1 MPQAPE
7 VVAQIQVQGNTITPD
22 EEMLRIAGLTVG
34 MPLEASTMDAAKRRL
49 EKTGHF
55 DRVQVLKRFAS
66 IADPSQIVLVVIVH
80 EPGASIDLPG
90 PGLPARVVRRRG
102 VAFQYLPLLGYDDG
116 YGWTYGVQIA
126 HPRAIGAGSR
136 VAFPLTWG
144 GERRAG
150 AVLEKSFTSG
160 PLTRLET
167 GGSIARQ
174 IHPFYDEPVNRGR
187 VWARAERAFG
197 ASLLTGVTADWQKV
211 ALGPGAR
218 DAVPSIGADVTLD
231 TRIDPWL
238 ARNAVW
244 ARAAWTRAGFP
255 GGAVNETALDARG
268 YLAIPGQAV
277 LVVRAAREGAGAPVP
292 GYAKRLLGGPDS
304 VRGFH
309 VGTAVGD
316 TLTAGSIEI
325 RVPIN
330 SPLAVAKVGVN
341 AFVDAAA
348 VYDAGARLSDQP
360 FSQGVGGGL
369 WMTLTVIRME
379 LTVARGLG
387 GSTRVQFGL
396 TTGR

>member
-1 MPQAPE
+1 MPQAE

-22 EEMLRIAGLTVG
+22 AEMIAIAGLSVG
-34 MPLEASTMDAAKRRL
+34 MPLEAGTMDAAKGRL
-49 EKTGHF
+49 EKTGRF

-66 IADPSQIVLVVIVH
+66 IADPSQIVLVVLVH

-102 VAFQYLPLLGYDDG
+102 VTVQYLPLLDYDEG

-126 HPRAIGAGSR
+126 HPRVIGAGSR

-150 AVLEKSFTSG
+150 ALLDKSFTAG
-160 PLTRLET
+160 PLTRVET
-167 GGSIARQ
+167 GGAITRQ
-174 IHPFYDEPVNRGR
+174 IDPFYDEPVNRGR

-197 ASLLTGVTADWQKV
+197 VSLLTGVTADWQKV

-255 GGAVNETALDARG
+255 GGAVNETELEARG
-268 YLAIPGQAV
+268 YLALPGQAV
-277 LVVRAAREGAGAPVP
+277 LVARAAREGAGAPVP
-292 GYAKRLLGGPDS
+292 GYAKRLLGGADS

-309 VGTAVGD
+309 VGTAAGD
-316 TLTAGSIEI
+316 NLAAGSIEL
-325 RVPIN
+325 RVPLN
-330 SPLAVAKVGVN
+330 SPLASAKIGVN

-348 VYDAGARLSDQP
+348 VYEAGAHLLDQS
-360 FSQGVGGGL
+360 FSQGVGGGVWL
-369 WMTLTVIRME
+369 SLAVIR
-379 LTVARGLG
+379 LDVTVARGLG
-387 GSTRVQFGL
+387 SSTRVQFGVS
-396 TTGR
+396 TGY